1 MTQASS
7 PNVFSRRRVLLSI
20 TALLVVGLGLMQMAR
35 FIVPEFKID
44 NPAVTHAVAW
54 DSMET
59 ERLWQQS
66 CADCHSNETIYPWYS
81 YIAPVGWLVAH
92 DTHDGRRELNIS
104 ENHRI
109 ELDEMV
115 EVIQEGEMPPSIY
128 TVMHPNANLSN
139 TDQQVLIDGL
149 RKTFAGR

>member
-1 MTQASS
+1 MTQTSS
-7 PNVFSRRRVLLSI
+7 PNLFSRRRIFLSI
-20 TALLVVGLGLMQMAR
+20 TAVLAVGLGLMQLAR
-35 FIVPEFKID
+35 FVVPEFKID
-44 NPAVTHAVAW
+44 NPAVTHMVAW
-54 DSMET
+54 DSPET
-59 ERLWQQS
+59 EQLWQQS

-128 TVMHPNANLSN
+128 TVMHPNANLSDA
-139 TDQQVLIDGL
+139 DQQALINGL
-149 RKTFAGR
+149 RKTFVGR

>member
-1 MTQASS
+1 MTQTSS
-7 PNVFSRRRVLLSI
+7 PDTSSRRRVFLSI
-20 TALLVVGLGLMQMAR
+20 TAILVIGLGLMQVAR

-44 NPAVTHAVAW
+44 NPAVTHTVVW
-54 DSMET
+54 DSPET

-115 EVIQEGEMPPSIY
+115 EVIQEEEMPPSTY
-128 TVMHPNANLSN
+128 TIMHPQANLSAA
-139 TDQQVLIDGL
+139 DQQALIDGL